1 MSNICIDVS
10 QFQSKIDWKKVKAS
24 GVDYAMIRVGG
35 RYGSSGKI
43 YTDSRYKDNLNG
55 ALENNIKV
63 GAYFFT
69 QAVNEKEA
77 IEEAEFCINIC
88 HNYNI
93 TLPIAIDTEYLDGGR
108 HNNINRAQR
117 TKVVKAFCERIKK
130 EGYIPMFYCGSYYLK
145 DNLISSELTSYEM
158 WLAQW
163 SERPQCSRDF
173 SIWQY
178 SSTGKINGISS
189 NVDMNKM
196 YKEYGTP
203 IYDKYSDDIKVKAV
217 NVLLGKYG
225 NGEER
230 KKKLGTSYLKTQEL
244 VNIIIERLGL

>member
-10 QFQSKIDWKKVKAS
+10 EFQSVIDWKKVKAS

-35 RYGSSGKI
+35 RYGTSGKI
-43 YTDSRYKDNLNG
+43 YTDTRYKDNLTG
-55 ALENNIKV
+55 ALDNGIEV
-63 GAYFFT
+63 GVYFFT
-69 QAVNEKEA
+69 QAVNEREA

-88 HNYNI
+88 HHYKI

-117 TKVVKAFCERIKK
+117 TKVVKAFCDRVKK
-130 EGYIPMFYCGSYYLK
+130 EGFIPIFYCGSYYLK
-145 DNLISSELTSYEM
+145 DDLISSELADYEM

-163 SERPQCSRDF
+163 SDKPQCSRDF

-178 SSTGKINGISS
+178 TSSGRVDGISG
-189 NVDMNKM
+189 NVDINKM
-196 YKEYGTP
+196 YKDYNP
-203 IYDKYSDDIKVKAV
+203 IYNDFTNEIKVNAV
-217 NVLLGKYG
+217 DVLLGRYG

-230 KKKLGTSYLKTQEL
+230 KKRLGSHYIKTQEL
-244 VNIIIERLGL
+244 VNILYERIGK